1 LIAQQ
6 EPPQFFEVPATPGF
20 PWKRL
25 TTASSVRVAE
35 QLREPTPEV
44 QPMRRQSTLAL
55 LAFVLTSASAL
66 AQVAPNPTQ
75 HTPASPQDPVTLYRV
90 TVVSHTTPAINYRP
104 RHDDT
109 PLDFAGT
116 SLLPKAEGHANIS
129 GEKGYIQID
138 AKFDKLEPATRFGPE
153 YLTYVMWAITPEG
166 RATNLGELQVKGDD
180 GRLKVTTELQ
190 AFALI
195 VTAEPYFAV
204 TQPSDVVVLENVVRK
219 GLWDNT
225 SGRVEPL
232 QAKYELLKRGAYL
245 LNTDAGSVRWPA
257 PEPGVPLDL
266 AQARNAVEIS
276 RLARADQYAADT
288 YRKAAMLLADAE
300 EARSRHKDRNKI
312 MMAARQAAQTAEDA
326 RIIALQRQEQIYQ
339 EQQRAAALQRE
350 NEARDRARAQ
360 EDLRL
365 QAEQQRLLAEQQR
378 LEADRQRQAAE
389 EQRQQ
394 AEQQRQLADQQRL
407 LADQRAEQE
416 KAAADAAR
424 AAAEQGRLE
433 AERQRADAD
442 RVRAE
447 GERARLDADAARA
460 AAEAQAQQARTLAEQ
475 AEREKA
481 QLREQLRVQLN
492 TILET
497 RETARGLVVN
507 VSDVLFDFDSANL
520 KPGAREKIAH
530 VASILR
536 SHSDLKIQVEGHT
549 DSVGSD
555 GYNLRLSE
563 RRAESVR
570 ASMVQQGVNR
580 DVVGTAGL
588 GESQP
593 VATNGTAVGR
603 QQNRRVEIVVS
614 GESIGTTAQR

>member
-1 LIAQQ
+1 
-6 EPPQFFEVPATPGF
+6 
-20 PWKRL
+20 
-25 TTASSVRVAE
+25 
-35 QLREPTPEV
+35 
-44 QPMRRQSTLAL
+44 
-55 LAFVLTSASAL
+55 
-66 AQVAPNPTQ
+66 
-75 HTPASPQDPVTLYRV
+75 V
-90 TVVSHTTPAINYRP
+90 TVVSRTTPAVNYRP

-109 PLDFAGT
+109 PLDFQGT
-116 SLLPKAEGHANIS
+116 SLLPGAKGHANIS

-195 VTAEPYFAV
+195 LTAEPYFAV
-204 TQPSDVVVLENVVRK
+204 TQPSDVVVMENVVRE

-232 QAKYELLKRGAYL
+232 RAKYELLTRGAYL
-245 LNTDAGSVRWPA
+245 MNADVGSIKWMAPA
-257 PEPGVPLDL
+257 PGVPLDL
-266 AQARNAVEIS
+266 AQARNAVQIAG
-276 RLARADQYAADT
+276 LVKADQYAADT
-288 YRKAAMLLADAE
+288 YSKAARLLLEAE
-300 EARSRHKDRNKI
+300 EARTRHKDRNKI
-312 MMAARQAAQTAEDA
+312 MMPARQAAQTAEDA
-326 RIIALQRQEQIYQ
+326 RIIALQRQEQIHQ
-339 EQQRAAALQRE
+339 EQERAAALQRE

-378 LEADRQRQAAE
+378 LEADRQRREAE

-394 AEQQRQLADQQRL
+394 AEQQRQLAEQQRL

-433 AERQRADAD
+433 AERQRAEAD

-475 AEREKA
+475 SEREKA
-481 QLREQLRVQLN
+481 ELREQLRVQLN

-530 VASILR
+530 VATILR
-536 SHSDLKIQVEGHT
+536 SHPDLKIQVEGHT
-549 DSVGSD
+549 DAVGSD

-580 DVVGTAGL
+580 DVVGTAGF

-614 GESIGTTAQR
+614 GESIGTTTQR